1 MLQVHCSDVTR
12 LRPNA
17 APPKTVHIRVSADL
31 RELKIGQPSA
41 RRLRAGKL
49 SLALVIEASLIGGVK
64 MKQNK
69 PSSECAS
76 LGLISFPAGII
87 GDRALEGAAP
97 LLAPFQKAF

>member
-1 MLQVHCSDVTR
+1 MLHAFGRMQ
-12 LRPNA
+12 LPQ
-17 APPKTVHIRVSADL
+17 
-31 RELKIGQPSA
+31 IGQPSA

-97 LLAPFQKAF
+97 PLAPFQKAF